1 MMARKKKEKTKQERI
16 KEQLELVKK
25 LKEKKR
31 EERESFEKKFKAKS
45 EKGKTSSRGGIHDKF
60 LPGRHGNR

>member
-1 MMARKKKEKTKQERI
+1 MVRKKKAKTKQERI

-31 EERESFEKKFKAKS
+31 VERESFEKRFKEKS
-45 EKGKTSSRGGIHDKF
+45 GKSKTSSRGGIHDKF
-60 LPGRHGNR
+60 LPGHHGNR